1 MMLMD
6 VSSQYML
13 LIIYS
18 RLNMTTLF
26 FIRTLGYIAK
36 LSDITMV
43 LNFFKKN
50 NYLLCYAQQ
59 VLPPRCLFVKD

>member
-1 MMLMD
+1 MLID

-26 FIRTLGYIAK
+26 FVRTPGYTAK
-36 LSDITMV
+36 LSDTTMV

-50 NYLLCYAQQ
+50 NYLLYYAQQ